1 MYIRHAHR
9 TSKVSIIV
17 MVLSAGLNHA
27 MISVTVTVTITLSVM
42 VAAVIK
48 RA

>member
-17 MVLSAGLNHA
+17 MVLAGLNHA